1 MLVCSTAGISYD
13 LDLTLEWMDK
23 LDAESFEFMIYPECN
38 WDLNS
43 VAQKLRDYDI
53 KSVHGNRDIGTLIL
67 KDQKKGIR
75 VLEDNLDFMHK
86 VNADFLV
93 IHAWDPRN
101 KFNIEDLL
109 VLEDYR
115 DSLAIENIPSVYPI
129 KDLFDFFGDLKFRF
143 TLDLAWL
150 YFSNDFRIL
159 NYNITNV
166 HVRDFKDGDPR
177 TKIFKGNVKFERI
190 FKKLGEI
197 QYTFEAIYRK
207 YYKKP
212 EEVNKDL
219 KRIREILNKK

>member
-1 MLVCSTAGISYD
+1 M
-13 LDLTLEWMDK
+13 
-23 LDAESFEFMIYPECN
+23 
-38 WDLNS
+38 
-43 VAQKLRDYDI
+43 
-53 KSVHGNRDIGTLIL
+53 
-67 KDQKKGIR
+67 
-75 VLEDNLDFMHK
+75 
-86 VNADFLV
+86 
-93 IHAWDPRN
+93 
-101 KFNIEDLL
+101 
-109 VLEDYR
+109 
-115 DSLAIENIPSVYPI
+115 
-129 KDLFDFFGDLKFRF
+129 
-143 TLDLAWL
+143 DLAWL

-177 TKIFKGNVKFERI
+177 IKIFKGNVKFERI